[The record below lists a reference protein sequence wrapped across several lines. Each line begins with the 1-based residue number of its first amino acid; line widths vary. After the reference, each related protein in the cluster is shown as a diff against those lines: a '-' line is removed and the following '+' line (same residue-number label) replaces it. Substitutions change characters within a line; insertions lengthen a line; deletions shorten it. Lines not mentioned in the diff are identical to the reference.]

1 MAKRFTD
8 SEKFKDTWYRKLS
21 PKHKCFWEFLLSEC
35 NHAGIIEMDLEFA
48 SFVIGDDFEE
58 EDLKPFQ
65 NKIQHL
71 EKGLYFIPNF
81 IEFQYG
87 KLSRCSKP
95 HIPVIKLL
103 EKYNIDFELLDEN
116 GLDANRMRQRLTNK
130 AKENILIR
138 DKFECQYCGS
148 HEYLEIDHIIPLTK
162 GGTNED
168 NNLITACHRCNHLK
182 SDLDLEVFID
192 KYKNKI
198 VFLDRVSKILDT
210 LKEKEKE
217 KEQDKDKE
225 IEKDIKLYGEYL
237 NVSLNKEQYGK
248 LLSMCASEK
257 LLNELIDSFSINI
270 EIGKERPYE
279 ASLPNAHFERLKSYY
294 NFRRKHPDKFA
305 KEVARPDSKTYKP
318 EALIKNSTEDEAIIK
333 ALQAKIKSRRAS

>member
-21 PKHKCFWEFLLSEC
+21 PKHKCFWEFLLAEC
-35 NHAGIIEMDLEFA
+35 NHAGIIEIDLEFA
-48 SFVIGDDFEE
+48 SFVIGETIEE

-65 NKIQHL
+65 NKIQRL
-71 EKGLYFIPNF
+71 EKELYFIPNF

-87 KLSRCSKP
+87 KLSRGSKP

-168 NNLITACHRCNHLK
+168 SNLITACHRCNHLK

-192 KYKNKI
+192 KYKNEV

-225 IEKDIKLYGEYL
+225 KEIKLYGEYL
-237 NVSLNKEQYGK
+237 NVCLDKQQHGK
-248 LLSMCASEK
+248 LLAICASDK
-257 LLNELIDSFSINI
+257 LLNELINSFSIAI
-270 EIGKERPYE
+270 EVGKERPYN
-279 ASLPNAHFERLKSYY
+279 ADLPNAHFERIKSYY
-294 NFRRKHPDKFA
+294 NWRKKNPDKFA
-305 KEVARPDSKTYKP
+305 QEFKRPDSQTYKA
-318 EALIKNSTEDEAIIK
+318 ERVVISDDEKATISAI
-333 ALQAKIKSRRAS
+333 QAKIKSRRFG